1 MSFSA
6 QYWHDFLTVAVGTCL
21 VASAQQWQ
29 MSGGHHIGQHSPI
42 WDGFV
47 VATVL
52 DSSTISRMTVALSSC
67 GITPREQVFFSS
79 FLKKKKRKKKRKK
92 KGLCVYS
99 LQTGALAAQ
108 MQLCGA
114 GAQGAE
120 PLISREAPPASVGEH
135 PGPAWEEGK

>member
-1 MSFSA
+1 MSFST
-6 QYWHDFLTVAVGTCL
+6 QYRHDFLTAAVGTCL
-21 VASAQQWQ
+21 VASARQWQ
-29 MSGGHHIGQHSPI
+29 MSGGHHIGQLSPI

-67 GITPREQVFFSS
+67 GITPREQVFFLL
-79 FLKKKKRKKKRKK
+79 FLKKKEKEKK

-99 LQTGALAAQ
+99 LQSGALAAQ

-114 GAQGAE
+114 VAQGAG
-120 PLISREAPPASVGEH
+120 PLISREAPLASVGEH